1 MGRSTSPC
9 SFTATCL
16 TLSGHQQELG
26 RGTGTPQPGWAVP
39 AAPWL
44 AGLRR
49 LNSKSD
55 LSVIRGTMDEAV
67 VQHFSSFT
75 FSFSLVN
82 LKSPYMLIIAV
93 S

>member
-1 MGRSTSPC
+1 M
-9 SFTATCL
+9 
-16 TLSGHQQELG
+16 
-26 RGTGTPQPGWAVP
+26 P
-39 AAPWL
+39 ASPWL
-44 AGLRR
+44 AQSHGLGLRR

-67 VQHFSSFT
+67 VQHLSSFT